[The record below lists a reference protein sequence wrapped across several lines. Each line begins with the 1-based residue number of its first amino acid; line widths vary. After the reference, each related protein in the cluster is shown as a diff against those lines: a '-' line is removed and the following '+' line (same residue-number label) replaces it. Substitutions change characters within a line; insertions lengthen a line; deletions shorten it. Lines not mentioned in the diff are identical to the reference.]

1 MVVAREN
8 FLFEK
13 LDEISEEYDILTQKL
28 SDPVILAQAAER
40 TRLSKAR
47 AEYEEIIHLYE
58 AYKSLLKQISDL
70 EEVRHDK
77 EAEAELREMAEEEW
91 SDSQEKRAEMER
103 TLKLLLLPKDPMD
116 DRNLFLEIR
125 AGTGG
130 EEAALFVSNLLRM
143 YTKYAEKYRW
153 KVEIMSSSETGIGGL
168 KEVILSVVGK
178 GAYHLL
184 KFESGVHRV
193 QRVPA
198 TEASGRVHTSTITVA
213 VVPEAEEV
221 DIHIE
226 QKDLRIDTYCS
237 SGPGGQSVNTTY
249 SAVRITHIPSGLV
262 VTCQDERSQLKN
274 RGKAMRVLRSRLLEA
289 EREKQDAEAAKERKS
304 QVGTGGRS
312 EKVRTY
318 NFKENR
324 VTDHR
329 INLSLYQL
337 DQVLEGEIEPFIKAL
352 TAQEE
357 ERKLQD
363 LHAGS

>member
-1 MVVAREN
+1 MVVANEN
-8 FLFEK
+8 FLFNK
-13 LDEISEEYDILTQKL
+13 LEEMSIQYGILTEKL
-28 SDPVILAQAAER
+28 SDPLVLAQASKR
-40 TRLSKAR
+40 TRLSKER

-58 AYKSLLKQISDL
+58 EYKALLNQMSGLD
-70 EEVRHDK
+70 EVRQDK
-77 EAEAELREMAEEEW
+77 DTEAELRALAESEW
-91 SDSQEKRAEMER
+91 HDFQKQKGEMER
-103 TLKLLLLPKDPMD
+103 TLKLLLLPRDPMD

-153 KVEIMSSSETGIGGL
+153 KVEIITSSETGIGGF
-168 KEVILSVVGK
+168 KEVVLSVAGK
-178 GAYHLL
+178 GAYRLL

-221 DIHIE
+221 DIHVD

-249 SAVRITHIPSGLV
+249 SAVRITHIPTNLV

-289 EREKQDAEAAKERKS
+289 EREKQDAKAAKERKS

-329 INLSLYQL
+329 VNLSLYQL
-337 DQVLEGEIEPFIKAL
+337 DQILEGEIDPFIKAL

-357 ERKLQD
+357 ERKLQE
-363 LHAGS
+363 LHAES